1 MLSKNSVVQ
10 CVSNLLRGSSTF
22 FFSATFRHT
31 DEESLIDIFCNLIA
45 LGFTRIRSGS
55 LGFDRSLERERD
67 TRDTKNFRYKNTV
80 VNTVFIPFYIHPPPR
95 QYIYSRSHH
104 GNPPWN
110 NLTPKQY
117 VVNFFKC
124 RSVLSL
130 SLSLHLSLCAVDEDE
145 IKFRRVSRYSRPIPS
160 AVYNRVII
168 SAIFFSQAKK
178 CIDDDFFYNLAFV
191 AIAGRANEPK
201 IPIIFPK
208 NLSPS
213 LIGAK

>member
-1 MLSKNSVVQ
+1 MWRERFCYYVLHRRARRSLVNPCGRGVNAFALMLSKNSVVQ

-95 QYIYSRSHH
+95 QYIYSSSHH

-130 SLSLHLSLCAVDEDE
+130 SLSTYHSAQWTKTKLSFAL
-145 IKFRRVSRYSRPIPS
+145 F
-160 AVYNRVII
+160 
-168 SAIFFSQAKK
+168 QANPERSN
-178 CIDDDFFYNLAFV
+178 ITA
-191 AIAGRANEPK
+191 
-201 IPIIFPK
+201 
-208 NLSPS
+208 
-213 LIGAK
+213 

>member
-1 MLSKNSVVQ
+1 MCIEFITRFLDLFLLHHFSSHRWRIVDRYLLQ
-10 CVSNLLRGSSTF
+10 SNR
-22 FFSATFRHT
+22 
-31 DEESLIDIFCNLIA
+31 
-45 LGFTRIRSGS
+45 TRIHSDS
-55 LGFDRSLERERD
+55 LGFARVWSVARERETLATRRIFD
-67 TRDTKNFRYKNTV
+67 TENTV

-95 QYIYSRSHH
+95 QYIYSSSHH

-130 SLSLHLSLCAVDEDE
+130 SLSTYHSAQWTKTKLSFVE
-145 IKFRRVSRYSRPIPS
+145 FRVIPGQSRSG
-160 AVYNRVII
+160 VYNRVII
-168 SAIFFSQAKK
+168 SAIFFSQGKK

>member
-1 MLSKNSVVQ
+1 MCIEFITRFLDLF
-10 CVSNLLRGSSTF
+10 LLRHFSSH
-22 FFSATFRHT
+22 RWRIVDRYLLH
-31 DEESLIDIFCNLIA
+31 FCNLIA

-95 QYIYSRSHH
+95 QYIYSSSHH

-130 SLSLHLSLCAVDEDE
+130 SLSTYHSAQWTKTKLSFVE
-145 IKFRRVSRYSRPIPS
+145 F
-160 AVYNRVII
+160 RVIPGQ
-168 SAIFFSQAKK
+168 S
-178 CIDDDFFYNLAFV
+178 
-191 AIAGRANEPK
+191 RAQ
-201 IPIIFPK
+201 
-208 NLSPS
+208 
-213 LIGAK
+213 

>member
-1 MLSKNSVVQ
+1 MLHRRARRSLVNPCGRGVNAFALMLSKNSVVQ

-55 LGFDRSLERERD
+55 LGFDRSLERERHS
-67 TRDTKNFRYKNTV
+67 RHEEFSIQEYGSKHGIYSA
-80 VNTVFIPFYIHPPPR
+80 FYIHPPPR
-95 QYIYSRSHH
+95 QYIYSSSHH

-130 SLSLHLSLCAVDEDE
+130 SLSTYHSAQWTKTKLSFVE
-145 IKFRRVSRYSRPIPS
+145 F
-160 AVYNRVII
+160 RVIPG
-168 SAIFFSQAKK
+168 Q
-178 CIDDDFFYNLAFV
+178 
-191 AIAGRANEPK
+191 
-201 IPIIFPK
+201 
-208 NLSPS
+208 S
-213 LIGAK
+213 LERSV

>member
-45 LGFTRIRSGS
+45 LGFARIRSGS

-95 QYIYSRSHH
+95 QYIYSSSHH

-130 SLSLHLSLCAVDEDE
+130 SLSTYHSAQWTKTKLSFVE
-145 IKFRRVSRYSRPIPS
+145 FRVIPGQSRSG
-160 AVYNRVII
+160 VYNRVII
-168 SAIFFSQAKK
+168 SAIFFSQGKK